1 MSGPGLR
8 TGLLLGLFALPMA
21 MIGGW
26 AGGVAGLLV
35 AGIVALVVGGATI
48 RYGGRV
54 LALRAVRA
62 RPVLV
67 AEAPML
73 HAMVGDLASR
83 RGIPAPAVHLSPT
96 LAMNAFVTGP
106 DPVLCVTEGLL
117 ARLDERELRAVLAR
131 EISRIGTGVRV
142 ATGRSAGYRADADAA
157 LLTGDPRGL
166 ARALRTLEAG
176 AAALPLPGGARLAV
190 AGSLM
195 IVNPQPGRRVARF
208 LSPQPPVADRVARL
222 EELVAVQVAPVQMTV
237 VPSLSVPVSRAEA
250 GDDRLATS
258 GQPL

>member
-1 MSGPGLR
+1 MSVPGLR
-8 TGLLLGLFALPMA
+8 TGFVLGLFALPMA

-35 AGIVALVVGGATI
+35 AGIVALLVGGATI
-48 RYGGRV
+48 RYGGR
-54 LALRAVRA
+54 LALRGVRA
-62 RPVLV
+62 RPVRV

-83 RGIPAPAVHLSPT
+83 RGIPAPAIHLSPT

-106 DPVLCVTEGLL
+106 DPVLCVTDGLL

-131 EISRIGTGVRV
+131 EISRIGTGTRV

-157 LLTGDPRGL
+157 SLTGDPRGL

-176 AAALPLPGGARLAV
+176 AAALPLPGGVRLAA

-195 IVNPQPGRRVARF
+195 IVNPQPGRRVARL

-222 EELVAVQVAPVQMTV
+222 EELAAVQVVTVPMTV
-237 VPSLSVPVSRAEA
+237 VPSQLVPAGRAEF
-250 GDDRLATS
+250 GGDRLATS
-258 GQPL
+258 GHPL